1 MYRLAQ
7 TNLAT
12 CAFPNSRLEQ
22 GCKAFFTG
30 DFHMPAQRGNRT
42 LLMVE
47 LAGGIKYGFLGAEL
61 EAELGQSEVPA
72 NYPPGLVIGANSP
85 KPARATKKTA
95 TGSKSGFV
103 GTTEIPT
110 ARAAGWKVGRSKR
123 RVGASNSRTKTVY
136 VNIGGVKYAWPMS
149 AENFTAIGADREV
162 LGIEEATANDVLV
175 FGASYPKPPRVA
187 KIVGAGTAN
196 ETSYSAFVDPDSLD
210 NLPDGYVLVSS
221 GNFVATA

>member
-1 MYRLAQ
+1 MAGLAQ

-110 ARAAGWKVGRSKR
+110 ARAAGWKISRSKR
-123 RVGASNSRTKTVY
+123 RLAASGSRSKTVY
-136 VNIGGVKYAWPMS
+136 VNIAGVKYAWQMS
-149 AENFTAIGADREV
+149 IENYQALSADREV
-162 LGIEEATANDVLV
+162 LGIEDATANDVLV

-187 KIVGAGTAN
+187 KVVGAGTAN
-196 ETSYSAFVDPDSLD
+196 ETTYSTFVDPDSLD
-210 NLPDGYVLVSS
+210 NLPQGYELISS
-221 GNFVATA
+221 GNVEAD